1 MPLVKK
7 ENSADEKLK
16 KEETS
21 FSISKPKYSIDEM
34 ILEDSLKEKIEII
47 ISAEKNYHQVFEV
60 WNLQSVIKNRKNIL
74 VNFWGTSGT
83 GKTMAGNAVAN
94 ALGKEILIVN
104 YAEIESKYVGETSK
118 NLEALFKFAEEQ
130 DVVIFF
136 DEADA
141 LLSKR
146 VTDMTHS
153 TDVSVNQTRSV
164 LLNILNSYTGM
175 VIFATNFISNYDSA
189 FLRRI
194 QYHIEFTLPSKDL
207 RKKLWQRYIPQE
219 MPNDLDIESI
229 SEKYD
234 NLSGNDIST
243 AVLQASLKAAKKNE
257 SIVSEKYFEEA
268 CESILKTKEMNSSN
282 GKTTETSKVVSREYV
297 AEKIGEE
304 EVNKIEAQN
313 K

>member
-1 MPLVKK
+1 
-7 ENSADEKLK
+7 
-16 KEETS
+16 
-21 FSISKPKYSIDEM
+21 M

-234 NLSGNDIST
+234 NLSGSDIST